1 MSAKLT
7 TTPEQV
13 YVLVVDVCSSTA
25 IMEDLLTSDNL
36 ERWAKLLL
44 KMQAFLEKESGGRR
58 FAIYKFVGDGWIL
71 LFDIDFPPAELFA
84 LLNRLCIEYNTEFK
98 REIRGVL
105 STEVDP
111 IGINFGFEKGHLMQM
126 EMNGKLEFIGRAINI
141 AARLQGAIKPDPE
154 PQGKMLMSKPVY
166 ERVHSYIKEYR
177 TVSVKRTLHNVS
189 RGDKYRPVKATIW
202 EPPHLSGDRRK

>member
-126 EMNGKLEFIGRAINI
+126 EMN
-141 AARLQGAIKPDPE
+141 
-154 PQGKMLMSKPVY
+154 
-166 ERVHSYIKEYR
+166 
-177 TVSVKRTLHNVS
+177 
-189 RGDKYRPVKATIW
+189 
-202 EPPHLSGDRRK
+202 